1 MNMLRENW
9 GSKKAL
15 ELASNALGNAGL
27 VFARQEVAVE
37 RNAQANHNED
47 QDTNFNS
54 G

>member
-1 MNMLRENW
+1 MNMLRENR
-9 GSKKAL
+9 SQKKTL
-15 ELASNALGNAGL
+15 ELVSNALGNAGL

-37 RNAQANHNED
+37 RNAQANHDEN